1 MIIDDKQIII
11 TDEDGTEN
19 RFEILFPF
27 AGDDSDIQYVLYYDP
42 SNPEEIFA
50 SRYYDDGHLEDI
62 DSDEEWDMVEEVL
75 NTFQEDDEARE
86 HFGLD

>member
-19 RFEILFPF
+19 RFEILFTF

-50 SRYYDDGHLEDI
+50 SIVFFRRFTSTHPSKFEIHQLLFRNFRI
-62 DSDEEWDMVEEVL
+62 QNV
-75 NTFQEDDEARE
+75 
-86 HFGLD
+86 H

>member
-19 RFEILFPF
+19 RFEILFTF

-50 SRYYDDGHLEDI
+50 SR
-62 DSDEEWDMVEEVL
+62 
-75 NTFQEDDEARE
+75 
-86 HFGLD
+86 